1 MGGTV
6 KRSVL
11 HRDSQGEEGGILRT
25 DFQYEYPLVPLDKN
39 RVCRLI
45 LHHAAAKTASAEE
58 IHSWHRAK
66 GFGGFGYNEYV
77 RKDGSVIIGRG
88 GRIGAHCKD
97 QNALA
102 YGICAEGDYEIEKSM
117 PDAQRASLIRRIRN
131 AFSLY
136 PKIHELRKHSDFRP
150 TSCPG
155 RYFPFEQILEE
166 LRRQMQGEILE
177 FSEKERLQAIERLSQ
192 KGIITDPAYWQRKA
206 GSGEYVRGEYAA
218 RLICRTA
225 QLLE

>member
-6 KRSVL
+6 MRSSL
-11 HRDSQGEEGGILRT
+11 HRDSRGEEGGIFRT
-25 DFQYEYPLVPLDKN
+25 DFQYEYPLVPLDKD

-58 IHSWHRAK
+58 IDRWHRAK
-66 GFGGFGYNEYV
+66 GFGGFGYNEYI

-88 GRIGAHCKD
+88 DRIGAHCKN
-97 QNALA
+97 QNGLA

-117 PDAQRASLIRRIRN
+117 PDVQRVSLIRRIRN

-136 PKIHELRKHSDFRP
+136 PKIREVRKHSDFRP

-155 RYFPFEQILEE
+155 RYFPFERIVEE
-166 LRRQMQGEILE
+166 LKGQMQEEVFE
-177 FSEKERLQAIERLSQ
+177 FSEKERMQGIEHLGQ

-206 GSGEYVRGEYAA
+206 VSGESVRGEYAA
-218 RLICRTA
+218 RLICRA
-225 QLLE
+225 ARLLK